1 MPAPV
6 AVSSMLFV
14 VPILL
19 EDETYAWN
27 HHRITP

>member
-1 MPAPV
+1 
-6 AVSSMLFV
+6 VSSMLYV

-27 HHRITP
+27 HHHITP